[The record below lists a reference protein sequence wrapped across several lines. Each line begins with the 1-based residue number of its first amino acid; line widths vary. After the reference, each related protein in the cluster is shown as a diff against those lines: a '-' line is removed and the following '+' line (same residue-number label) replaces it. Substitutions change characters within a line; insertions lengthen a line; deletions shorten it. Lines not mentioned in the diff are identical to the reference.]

1 MQQQQPL
8 APQSQNNMITPIDKI
23 PFKTAVGNT
32 DESNDDPMIRDVLN
46 EFEQEL
52 AINESQSNKYKIN
65 EQRPVQQYQQPP
77 PQQLQPPP
85 QQLQQPPVK
94 AQKNKSYI
102 DNELVVK
109 SFIICIVIAIIINP
123 YIFSTILSKVPENI
137 SLMLTSYDYFIK
149 LVIIFVAIYVLFFY
163 YLLYFKLSYI
173 VCIDYQMLHNVCCHY
188 LNLEYHKNYH
198 HLA

>member
-1 MQQQQPL
+1 MQQPQPL
-8 APQSQNNMITPIDKI
+8 SPPQSQNNMITPIDKI
-23 PFKTAVGNT
+23 PFKTAGNA

-77 PQQLQPPP
+77 QQQFQPPP

-94 AQKNKSYI
+94 VQKNKSYI

-149 LVIIFVAIYVLFFY
+149 LLLIFVAIYVLFFY
-163 YLLYFKLSYI
+163 NLL
-173 VCIDYQMLHNVCCHY
+173 
-188 LNLEYHKNYH
+188 
-198 HLA
+198 

>member
-1 MQQQQPL
+1 MQQQQPISP
-8 APQSQNNMITPIDKI
+8 PQSQNNMITPIDKI
-23 PFKTAVGNT
+23 PFKTTGNT
-32 DESNDDPMIRDVLN
+32 VESNDDPMIRDVLN

-77 PQQLQPPP
+77 
-85 QQLQQPPVK
+85 QQLQQPPQQQLQQQPVK

-102 DNELVVK
+102 DNELVIK

-137 SLMLTSYDYFIK
+137 SLILTSYDYFIK
-149 LVIIFVAIYVLFFY
+149 LLLIFVAIYVLFFY
-163 YLLYFKLSYI
+163 NLL
-173 VCIDYQMLHNVCCHY
+173 
-188 LNLEYHKNYH
+188 
-198 HLA
+198 

>member
-8 APQSQNNMITPIDKI
+8 ATQSQNNMITPIDKI
-23 PFKTAVGNT
+23 PFKTAGNT
-32 DESNDDPMIRDVLN
+32 DETNDDPMIRDVLN

-77 PQQLQPPP
+77 PQQHQPPP
-85 QQLQQPPVK
+85 QQLQQPQPVK
-94 AQKNKSYI
+94 PQKNKSYI
-102 DNELVVK
+102 DNELIVK

-163 YLLYFKLSYI
+163 NLL
-173 VCIDYQMLHNVCCHY
+173 
-188 LNLEYHKNYH
+188 
-198 HLA
+198 

>member
-23 PFKTAVGNT
+23 PFKTAGNT
-32 DESNDDPMIRDVLN
+32 DETNDDPMIRDVLN

-65 EQRPVQQYQQPP
+65 EQRPVQQYQQQ
-77 PQQLQPPP
+77 PQQQQQPLQQP
-85 QQLQQPPVK
+85 QQLQQPLPVK
-94 AQKNKSYI
+94 PQKNKSYI

-149 LVIIFVAIYVLFFY
+149 LAIIFVAIYVLFFY
-163 YLLYFKLSYI
+163 NLL
-173 VCIDYQMLHNVCCHY
+173 
-188 LNLEYHKNYH
+188 
-198 HLA
+198 

>member
-149 LVIIFVAIYVLFFY
+149 LVIIFVTIYVLFFY
-163 YLLYFKLSYI
+163 NLL
-173 VCIDYQMLHNVCCHY
+173 
-188 LNLEYHKNYH
+188 
-198 HLA
+198 

>member
-23 PFKTAVGNT
+23 PFKTAGNT
-32 DESNDDPMIRDVLN
+32 DETNDDPMIRDVLN

-65 EQRPVQQYQQPP
+65 EQRPVQQYQPLQQQ
-77 PQQLQPPP
+77 QQLQPPP
-85 QQLQQPPVK
+85 QQLQQQQPVK
-94 AQKNKSYI
+94 PQKNKSYI
-102 DNELVVK
+102 DNELIVK

-163 YLLYFKLSYI
+163 NLL
-173 VCIDYQMLHNVCCHY
+173 
-188 LNLEYHKNYH
+188 
-198 HLA
+198 